1 MQDLVNTLNSVTK
14 FTFKDRIRKAFLYL
28 AVLNKGGEVQCFS
41 EPAKQSASSAKV
53 SEILSA
59 QVPFECTSAKVSK
72 CPSVQMPKCPSALSA
87 EVPKCLECPRTQV
100 PRKPK

>member
-41 EPAKQSASSAKV
+41 EPGKQSASSAKV
-53 SEILSA
+53 SESLSA